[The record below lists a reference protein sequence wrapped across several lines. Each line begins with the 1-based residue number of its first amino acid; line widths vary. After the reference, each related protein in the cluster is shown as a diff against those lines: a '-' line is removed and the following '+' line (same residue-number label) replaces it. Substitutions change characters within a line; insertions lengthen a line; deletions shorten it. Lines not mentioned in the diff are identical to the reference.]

1 WQEGGVS
8 TLAVTGTSAGTFE
21 RVIGRFK
28 QRHDARI
35 AFGLVRHD
43 TLDVRKAEDAVR
55 YAFALQYRAR
65 GALQPT
71 LALDARTQLA
81 PGYDYAPDSAAYPHL
96 DVVPGRRLKVSDFAA
111 PLLLTQT
118 LGVTYD
124 PERWYTARVGLGLKE
139 TVVAVERLRPV
150 YGNDPGEGVRLEA
163 GVDAEVR
170 VERALME
177 GVHLRSRLGLF
188 QAFTGFDAAPDA
200 LWENTLALKVNDLL
214 NVNLE
219 AVLLYDGDVSDEVQV
234 KEVLSV
240 GLSLALL

>member
-1 WQEGGVS
+1 EGQQGRRHPRPQGDAGAEEDGAGHPHRGAGAEEPGLSACAAEASEPRRPPTRLFRLSTVPMPRPPVLLALLALVIAAPRAQEAPPPLTPADGWRTALTAGLALSQAAYANWQEGGVS

-118 LGVTYD
+118 L
-124 PERWYTARVGLGLKE
+124 
-139 TVVAVERLRPV
+139 
-150 YGNDPGEGVRLEA
+150 
-163 GVDAEVR
+163 
-170 VERALME
+170 
-177 GVHLRSRLGLF
+177 
-188 QAFTGFDAAPDA
+188 
-200 LWENTLALKVNDLL
+200 
-214 NVNLE
+214 
-219 AVLLYDGDVSDEVQV
+219 
-234 KEVLSV
+234 
-240 GLSLALL
+240 